1 MDDIVGLLDG
11 VQALPLR
18 YLDYAAAEWCMRA
31 VLVCVVFCNFLNVG
45 NPVHRC
51 LLGCSLALTCIASQE
66 LFYDLL
72 VRWWVGRIIVSIYL
86 LLVV

>member
-31 VLVCVVFCNFLNVG
+31 VLVCVVLRSVLATFRMWEIQYTGVSWVVHLRSHALQVKSCFMIFLSVG
-45 NPVHRC
+45 
-51 LLGCSLALTCIASQE
+51 G
-66 LFYDLL
+66 
-72 VRWWVGRIIVSIYL
+72 
-86 LLVV
+86 